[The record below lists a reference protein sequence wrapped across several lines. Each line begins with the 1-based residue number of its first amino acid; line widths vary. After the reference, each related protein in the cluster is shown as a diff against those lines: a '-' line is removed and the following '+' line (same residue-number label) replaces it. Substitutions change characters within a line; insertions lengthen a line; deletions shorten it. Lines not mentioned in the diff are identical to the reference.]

1 MITQQK
7 SRNSTVFP
15 PTLFCREEEGDMF
28 AVSQSV
34 SETAAEIACKLIFPL
49 CPCLSSED
57 GKITISQVELP
68 ASIYSSNWLFPLTY
82 YSDSGLLVAASY
94 TVLLRTQVASD
105 AIPTAVCTL
114 LYFSKLAYTS
124 ITRNSGHEPLN
135 FFSCSRYHVNFYHW
149 ITWSWSVFI
158 ACKTDDNN
166 LLICHSLSLSSYQH
180 KHHLE
185 TALSLLLSINL
196 GTVDIITTFLYC
208 LRQQLWEFGDYPC
221 YHTQDGA
228 SLPVSAH

>member
-1 MITQQK
+1 MPVPVI
-7 SRNSTVFP
+7 RR
-15 PTLFCREEEGDMF
+15 RENNH
-28 AVSQSV
+28 
-34 SETAAEIACKLIFPL
+34 
-49 CPCLSSED
+49 LSSW
-57 GKITISQVELP
+57 TARVHLFLQLTLP
-68 ASIYSSNWLFPLTY
+68 PDLLQWLGTPRRGQLHSFIKNTSGERRNTHRRLYS
-82 YSDSGLLVAASY
+82 
-94 TVLLRTQVASD
+94 
-105 AIPTAVCTL
+105 TL

-135 FFSCSRYHVNFYHW
+135 FFSCSRYHVNFYPW

-185 TALSLLLSINL
+185 TAMSLLLSINL